1 MVDPGPALTITPPAS
16 AARPAESASSLNVTR
31 VDVAPSPSIPTSPA
45 LVAAPGGST
54 NSRPVTSSERLT
66 SEISSPA
73 RRATELT
80 GNSIARSPA
89 VDWKRRQSS
98 PALAM
103 AASRRCSGPLPE
115 AHAPNV
121 STGYQ
126 LGDVLAHMAPPN
138 P

>member
-1 MVDPGPALTITPPAS
+1 MVDPG
-16 AARPAESASSLNVTR
+16 
-31 VDVAPSPSIPTSPA
+31 PA

-121 STGYQ
+121 STGSQ

-138 P
+138 PRGRPCEPGSRGKLLRRLRWVDGPVDPHPLG